1 MELTRKTQEDGKYLL
16 LTTTD
21 NKYNAQL
28 EVDILLIK
36 YFKNTNLAR
45 CSPTRRNAP
54 IVNNHFSTY
63 TEALAKSPSPTPD
76 NYLMLIFPPF
86 TIQRPYT
93 ILFSSNIKD
102 NITPS
107 PLQKRK
113 VISYSNSSI
122 TNTTSE
128 PTMDPVTLDITST
141 TEFKEEV
148 KELLVEIKAK
158 IMT

>member
-1 MELTRKTQEDGKYLL
+1 
-16 LTTTD
+16 
-21 NKYNAQL
+21 
-28 EVDILLIK
+28 
-36 YFKNTNLAR
+36 
-45 CSPTRRNAP
+45 
-54 IVNNHFSTY
+54 
-63 TEALAKSPSPTPD
+63 
-76 NYLMLIFPPF
+76 MLIFPPF